1 MSEIIGKAY
10 RENYEGLMGAL
21 RNERIMIA
29 LERARASYRQNLSK
43 TLAKYPHTI
52 ALADEVRKIK
62 ERSVDNWEGL
72 LKEAMDNVVENKGQ
86 AYFARTADEAR
97 RIVGEIVGSK
107 KALVKAKSMTCE
119 EIDLRQHLQELGN
132 EVWETDLG
140 ELIVQLRDEGPMHIL
155 SPAVHVPKEDVAV
168 LFSKVMGKEVPP
180 DIALEVAA
188 AREFLRQR
196 YVEADVG
203 ISGANI
209 VSADTGSLFVIENE
223 GNARLVTGLPPVH
236 IAVVGIEK
244 LVATL
249 AESFKVAEVTWRYAQ
264 YAVPSY
270 LNVISAPSK
279 TGDIEKTTTYGA
291 HGPKEMHVVFM
302 DNGRSEMAK
311 DPVLKQALYCLR
323 CGGCMYECP
332 VFALVG
338 GKFGYK
344 YFIGYGAAWT
354 AHVASLARAAPVA
367 YTCLRCG
374 RCVER
379 CPVKIDTGS
388 IIAHMRGLL
397 VEGYDR
403 FGEPKL

>member
-29 LERARASYRQNLSK
+29 LERARAAYRQNLSK

-62 ERSVDNWEGL
+62 ERSVDNWESL

-140 ELIVQLRDEGPMHIL
+140 ELIVQLLDEGPMHIL

-311 DPVLKQALYCLR
+311 DPVLRQALYCLR